1 MPWPPRRPS
10 SHELQLQRECEVL
23 QLKLLK
29 ANSELRLKTLY
40 AERLEYLVHER
51 SERVDE
57 LNAKLE
63 QYRQQVRRLGLE
75 NEILTAMIA
84 APPRSDFAAQSD
96 AAMLAPK

>member
-10 SHELQLQRECEVL
+10 SHELELQHEVATL

-29 ANSELRLKTLY
+29 ANSELRSKTVY
-40 AERLEYLVHER
+40 AQRLEYLVHER

-63 QYRQQVRRLGLE
+63 QSRAHIKKLDEECEHLADMIRIMPQLE
-75 NEILTAMIA
+75 T
-84 APPRSDFAAQSD
+84 
-96 AAMLAPK
+96 MLSPK